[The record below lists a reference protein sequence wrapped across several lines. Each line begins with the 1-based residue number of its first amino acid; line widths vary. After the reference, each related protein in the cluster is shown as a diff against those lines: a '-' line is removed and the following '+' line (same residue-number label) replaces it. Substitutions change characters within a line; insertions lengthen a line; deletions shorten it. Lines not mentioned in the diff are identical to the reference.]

1 MVQKIVPTGPGYPR
15 APVDGIHDLGG
26 LHGFGAVRREDG
38 EPVFHAP
45 WEGRTVGLVVAT
57 GLAGL
62 ARGSLRPRIEA
73 MPPAAYLASEYYE
86 RWAFALERGL
96 VEGGVLT
103 AAEIEARAAADG
115 DGPTRSPGTDE
126 PMVALARGFL
136 NRPGPT
142 SGEPVS
148 AAFAVGDRVTVRR
161 MAPAAHH
168 RCPRYVR
175 GVTGSVAR
183 VAGGWPHPGDTEPEA
198 VYTVRFALGDLWGA
212 DAEPG
217 SLAIDLWE
225 RYLA

>member
-1 MVQKIVPTGPGYPR
+1 MPAGPGYPR
-15 APVDGIHDLGG
+15 AAVDGIHDLGG
-26 LHGFGAVRREDG
+26 LHGFGAVRPEAGD
-38 EPVFHAP
+38 PVFHAP
-45 WEGRTVGLVVAT
+45 WEGRTFGLVVTT

-62 ARGSLRPRIEA
+62 ARGSVRPRIEA
-73 MPPAAYLASEYYE
+73 MPPADYLASAYYE

-96 VEGGVLT
+96 VDGGVLA
-103 AAEIEARAAADG
+103 AAEIDARVAAGG
-115 DGPTRSPGTDE
+115 DDPTRSERTDE
-126 PMVALARGFL
+126 PMVALARGLL

-142 SGEPVS
+142 SGVPVA
-148 AAFAVGDRVTVRR
+148 AAFSVGDRVTVRR

-175 GVTGSVAR
+175 GVTGTVAR

-217 SLAIDLWE
+217 RLAIDLWE